1 MKRIILSTVVSAAVL
16 FGTTG
21 CGDKKNSEHATQV
34 VKSEVSAQT
43 IKKRQA
49 AFDAKIKSYHAYG
62 FDTNK
67 TSENTYHLK
76 VVDAPKA
83 VNALAA
89 MLNLNTLDDSDKEIF
104 QSLVKD
110 ASFDVNVDWKKYAA
124 NEKESVMAYYL
135 GNGRESKPLAD
146 MLKAKKAAAA
156 LTYNA
161 NDQLTAMRVIDIDE
175 TLKEDH
181 DMVHIVLKGAH
192 IAFDEPFTAGS
203 SKQAYTI
210 YGGTVKAEF
219 TDTEENETV
228 SLSYS
233 DPVCKI
239 NKQNSYLGEVS
250 CTFPTISI
258 NLDTDI
264 ADGADVAPLHADV
277 LINDTEFKSNATLH
291 NKKVRSDITFKIKSI
306 DLFGK
311 EKKDPKNSG
320 TVTIS
325 GIDLSAVTDNVD
337 EALMKSYMDFMQH
350 PPKDQAKVMKETMDI
365 IAKLYSNGLTVDGV
379 FNIKSIKGDLPD
391 TTFAMKAYRSKGN
404 VSFDKTINYQDNSS
418 VGTFSITD
426 KQTNKAIFDLKNFRY
441 GFALKDLS
449 NFLPAFLQ
457 FSGELA
463 AAAESNQSAPMPAD
477 TEQKLTKMGTDLV
490 HNGFGMSIDPLG
502 WDALG
507 INAKGKALNIG
518 KTGFNLDINLS
529 KNNVPLDMNN
539 PMTGMMLLPYLHADG
554 KLVIPKKD
562 LEQMAQTFPPQ
573 MVMMVMMFAKYEGD
587 NAVFV
592 LKFENGH
599 LLINGQPM
607 M

>member
-1 MKRIILSTVVSAAVL
+1 MKRIILSSVVSAAVL

-21 CGDKKNSEHATQV
+21 CGDKKNSEHATQA
-34 VKSEVSAQT
+34 VKSEISAQT
-43 IKKRQA
+43 IKKRQT

-67 TSENTYHLK
+67 TSENTYRLK
-76 VVDAPKA
+76 VADAPKA

-89 MLNLNTLDDSDKEIF
+89 MLNLNTLDDNDKEIF

-110 ASFDVNVDWKKYAA
+110 ASFDVDVDWKKYAA
-124 NEKESVMAYYL
+124 NDKESVMVYYL

-161 NDQLTAMRVIDIDE
+161 NDQLTAMRIEDIDE
-175 TLKEDH
+175 TLKEDNN
-181 DMVHIVLKGAH
+181 MAHIVLKGAH

-203 SKQAYTI
+203 PKQAYTI

-228 SLSYS
+228 SLSY
-233 DPVCKI
+233 DNPVCKI
-239 NKQNSYLGEVS
+239 KKQNSYLGEAS

-258 NLDTDI
+258 NLDTDMTN
-264 ADGADVAPLHADV
+264 GADMVPVHVDT
-277 LINDTEFKSNATLH
+277 LISNTEFKNKTVSH
-291 NKKVRSDITFKIKSI
+291 NKKVRTDMAFKVKSVDISGKS
-306 DLFGK
+306 
-311 EKKDPKNSG
+311 EKDPKNHG
-320 TVTIS
+320 TVTINN
-325 GIDLSAVTDNVD
+325 IDFAAVTDNVD

-350 PPKDQAKVMKETMDI
+350 PPKDQKKVIQKTMDF
-365 IAKLYSNGLTVDGV
+365 IANLYSNGLTVDGV
-379 FNIKSIKGDLPD
+379 FNIKNIKGDLPD
-391 TTFAMKAYRSKGN
+391 ATFAMEAYQSKGKA
-404 VSFDKTINYQDNSS
+404 SFDQTINYQDNSS
-418 VGTFSITD
+418 IGTFDITD
-426 KQTNKAIFDLKNFRY
+426 KKTNKAIFDLKNFRY

-449 NFLPAFLQ
+449 NFIPAFLQ

-477 TEQKLTKMGTDLV
+477 TEQKLAKMGTDLV
-490 HNGFGMSIDPLG
+490 HNGFGISIDPLG
-502 WDALG
+502 WEMLAAD
-507 INAKGKALNIG
+507 AKGKTVNIG
-518 KTGFNLDINLS
+518 KTDFNLDINLS
-529 KNNVPLDMNN
+529 KNNVPLNANN
-539 PMTGMMLLPYLHADG
+539 PMTAMMLLPYLHTDG

-562 LEQMAQTFPPQ
+562 LEQLAQNFPPQ
-573 MVMMVMMFAKYEGD
+573 IMMMAMMFAKYEGD

-599 LLINGQPM
+599 LMVNGKPVM
-607 M
+607 